1 MSRFTAAPFSFA
13 AGAALAVLMAA
24 APALAGSASGT
35 IGRKTTTLKV
45 ADAVAY
51 KSTGSFGDDQVIKL
65 VLASSAFD
73 AKALAAAIDID
84 REVSRQL
91 EGKGDSATLEFG
103 LDGAWHGGGSYWF
116 RENGCGFCQNGA
128 QQAQLAVAGGVLK
141 GTLKA
146 RSSDTD
152 DNDGVNADL
161 TVNAPILEVTGVTK
175 LAAGGG
181 EPGKAL
187 VACQKTLKGTD
198 KAAFV
203 ASCFAADDP
212 DVVDKNIDYFET
224 VGELA
229 NAFSYGRRG
238 IFLEDLKITGGR
250 MKGDQAELTVE
261 GKQVYRAEGEPEST
275 ENYKGRIFLVRG
287 ASGWRYAG
295 DELEQDY

>member
-1 MSRFTAAPFSFA
+1 MSRLAIARLSIAVTLAA
-13 AGAALAVLMAA
+13 AVSMAA
-24 APALAGSASGT
+24 TPVLAATASGT
-35 IGRKTTTLKV
+35 IGRGATTLKV

-51 KSTGSFGDDQVIKL
+51 KAVGSFGDDQVIKL

-73 AKALAAAIDID
+73 AKALAEAIDID
-84 REVSRQL
+84 REISRQL

-116 RENGCGFCQNGA
+116 REGGCGFCQDGA
-128 QQAQLAVAGGVLK
+128 QQGKLSVAGGVLK

-161 TVNAPILEVTGVTK
+161 TVNARILEVTGVTK

-181 EPGKAL
+181 DPGKAL
-187 VACQKTLKGTD
+187 AACQKTVKGTD

-203 ASCFAADDP
+203 ASCFAANEP
-212 DVVDKNIDYFET
+212 DLVDKNIDYFET
-224 VGELA
+224 VAELVDSV
-229 NAFSYGRRG
+229 SYGRRG
-238 IFLEDLKITGGR
+238 LLLEGMKITGGR
-250 MKGDQAELTVE
+250 TKGDQAELTVE
-261 GKQVYRAEGEPEST
+261 GKRTYRAEGEPEAT
-275 ENYKGRIFLVRG
+275 ENYKGRIYLVRG

-295 DELEQDY
+295 EDLEQF

>member
-1 MSRFTAAPFSFA
+1 MSRLAIARLSFA
-13 AGAALAVLMAA
+13 VTLAAAVSMAA
-24 APALAGSASGT
+24 APVLAASASGT
-35 IGRKTTTLKV
+35 IGRGATTLRV

-51 KSTGSFGDDQVIKL
+51 KSVGSFGDDPVIKL

-84 REVSRQL
+84 REISRQL
-91 EGKGDSATLEFG
+91 EGKGDSATLELG

-116 RENGCGFCQNGA
+116 REGGCGFCQDGA
-128 QQAQLAVAGGVLK
+128 QQAKLAVAGGVLK

-181 EPGKAL
+181 DPGKAL

-198 KAAFV
+198 KAAFI
-203 ASCFAADDP
+203 AACFAANDP

-224 VGELA
+224 VAALA
-229 NAFSYGRRG
+229 DAFSYGRRG
-238 IFLEDLKITGGR
+238 IFLEGLKITGGR
-250 MKGDQAELTVE
+250 VKGDQAELTVE
-261 GKQVYRAEGEPEST
+261 GKEIYRAEGEPESVS
-275 ENYKGRIFLVRG
+275 NYKGRIFLVRG

-295 DELEQDY
+295 EDLEQF